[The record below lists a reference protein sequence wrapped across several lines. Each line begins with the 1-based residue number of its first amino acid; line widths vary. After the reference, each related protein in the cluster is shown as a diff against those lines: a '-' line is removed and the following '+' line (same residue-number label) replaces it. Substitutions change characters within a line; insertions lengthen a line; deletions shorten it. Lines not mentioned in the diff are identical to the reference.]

1 MGIVTAGMHD
11 PLVLRPKLHICE
23 LLHGEPVHVGPKGYH
38 PPLLPSLEGPYDA
51 SPSNPF
57 YNFNSKRPQLLGD
70 HPRRFRLMVG
80 KLRVLVDRSPRLH
93 DFWLNARRFREEIHG
108 AFPAATLIKAIEDTP
123 AMGKTKSS
131 VVGLDLAG
139 SPKRNT
145 GFCVMSS
152 GLLCRVLTL
161 HSDEEILS
169 KTINAEP
176 ELVSIDAPLFLP
188 KGPKSLEDRGPPHFR
203 ECDKELLRMHIRF
216 FPISLGPMRMLTSR
230 GMKLRKELESTGLE
244 VIESFPGAIQ
254 DILGFP
260 RKQAGIDKLAG
271 ALVEYGLKFD
281 RPATGLNGDELDATT
296 SALVGMMHLNGE
308 SRTIGDPAEGLMV
321 LPASRNQKPT
331 GAQGSA

>member
-1 MGIVTAGMHD
+1 
-11 PLVLRPKLHICE
+11 
-23 LLHGEPVHVGPKGYH
+23 
-38 PPLLPSLEGPYDA
+38 
-51 SPSNPF
+51 
-57 YNFNSKRPQLLGD
+57 
-70 HPRRFRLMVG
+70 
-80 KLRVLVDRSPRLH
+80 
-93 DFWLNARRFREEIHG
+93 
-108 AFPAATLIKAIEDTP
+108 
-123 AMGKTKSS
+123 MGKTKSS

-188 KGPKSLEDRGPPHFR
+188 KGRKSLEDRGPPHFR